1 MEGHSDPFKSNI
13 INNLLNKKRPKI
25 KAVVNEVQRY
35 FSSRGIDRI
44 ISTTINMKSSYIEHQ
59 FYPKIL
65 LIRYFLELSHTSEQL
80 LTVLDSKITGAIEYL
95 YYASSKQKK
104 MLIDLGIYER
114 DIETIVKII
123 GDDYEDAFELKQ
135 RLQSAWDKLQDISF
149 ISKYVIRA
157 ML

>member
-1 MEGHSDPFKSNI
+1 
-13 INNLLNKKRPKI
+13 
-25 KAVVNEVQRY
+25 
-35 FSSRGIDRI
+35 
-44 ISTTINMKSSYIEHQ
+44 MKSSYIEHQ

-80 LTVLDSKITGAIEYL
+80 LTVLDSKIIGAIEYL